1 MALLAV
7 TLVKPELAL
16 EEDRYLIS
24 RFLAGEAEA
33 FDRLMDTHM
42 DRVYRVA
49 WQALQDH
56 EEAMDATQ
64 EVFIKL
70 HRALPGIGEVGSL
83 SAWLYR
89 VCVNYCIDR
98 KRRPG
103 RDVRLLSDE
112 DWETLRGPRIGE
124 PEWMAE
130 QAETARD
137 IKSAVGKLP
146 RQQKAAFIL
155 RHYEHLSLEEIAEA
169 LCCSPGTVKCHLTR
183 ATAALR
189 DRLRSAGFVVR
200 EK

>member
-1 MALLAV
+1 MAWL
-7 TLVKPELAL
+7 TLTLSKSDVPLD
-16 EEDRYLIS
+16 EDRYLIS

-33 FDRLMDTHM
+33 FDRLMDAHM

-49 WQALQDH
+49 WQALRDH
-56 EEAMDATQ
+56 EEALDATQ

-70 HRALPGIGEVGSL
+70 HRALPSIGEVCSL

-103 RDVRLLSDE
+103 RDVRLLSEE
-112 DWETLRGPRIGE
+112 DWETLRGPRRGE

-130 QAETARD
+130 QAELAAE
-137 IKSAVGKLP
+137 IQSAVGKLP

-183 ATAALR
+183 ATVALR
-189 DRLRSAGFVVR
+189 DRLRNTGMVV
-200 EK
+200 KGK